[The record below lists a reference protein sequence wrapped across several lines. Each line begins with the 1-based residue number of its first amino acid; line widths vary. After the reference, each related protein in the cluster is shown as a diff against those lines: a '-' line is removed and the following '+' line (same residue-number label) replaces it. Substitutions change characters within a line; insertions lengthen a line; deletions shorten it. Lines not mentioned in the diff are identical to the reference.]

1 MDVVLKGRGTRITDH
16 VRSAADRKLSRLAR
30 MHPGVVRVEL
40 EVITER
46 NPRLGGIKRVEAALE
61 TPRKTFRAHAEGSD
75 VDSAIDQVAEK
86 LERQLRDHNTKRR
99 TKLMTGASRL
109 KSAKEA
115 PGAVGSEE

>member
-1 MDVVLKGRGTRITDH
+1 MDLVLKGRGTRITDH

-30 MHPGVVRVEL
+30 MHPEVVRVEL

-75 VDSAIDQVAEK
+75 LDSAIDQVAEK

-109 KSAKEA
+109 KSAKAA

>member
-1 MDVVLKGRGTRITDH
+1 MDLVLKGRGTRITDN
-16 VRSAADRKLSRLAR
+16 VRSAAERKLSRLAR
-30 MHPGVVRVEL
+30 IQPRLVRVEL

-46 NPRLGGIKRVEAALE
+46 NPRLGGIKRVEATLE
-61 TPRKTFRAHAEGSD
+61 THRKTFRAHAESND

-99 TKLMTGASRL
+99 TKLITGASRL
-109 KSAKEA
+109 KSAKAA

>member
-1 MDVVLKGRGTRITDH
+1 MQPR
-16 VRSAADRKLSRLAR
+16 
-30 MHPGVVRVEL
+30 VVRVEL

-61 TPRKTFRAHAEGSD
+61 IPRKTFRAHAESSD

-86 LERQLRDHNTKRR
+86 LERQLRDHNSKRR

-109 KSAKEA
+109 KSAKVT
-115 PGAVGSEE
+115 PGVGSEE